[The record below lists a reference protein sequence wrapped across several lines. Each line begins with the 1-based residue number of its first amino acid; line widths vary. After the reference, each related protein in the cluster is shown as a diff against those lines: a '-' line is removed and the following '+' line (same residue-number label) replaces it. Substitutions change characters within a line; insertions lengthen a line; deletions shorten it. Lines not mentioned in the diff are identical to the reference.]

1 MAVCIGYVRSRV
13 SRSAWT
19 QCARPAAR
27 GGRLC
32 KEHRDSLHGAVLG
45 MLGVERI
52 LQFDLVPKALNLRE
66 KEQ

>member
-1 MAVCIGYVRSRV
+1 MAVCIGFVRSK
-13 SRSAWT
+13 STTSAWT
-19 QCARPAAR
+19 RCVRPAAR

-52 LQFDLVPKALNLRE
+52 RQLDLVRKALNLRD